1 MKTNFKSLILSDLNA
16 VVLRDPATSSKWEAA
31 LCSSG
36 FHAILCYRFNHF
48 LWQKNLKLIARIL
61 SQMTRFLTGI
71 EIHPAASIGEGF
83 FIDHGM
89 GVVIGETSVIGDR
102 VTLYQN
108 VTLGGVNLFD
118 KKGKTSGKR
127 HPSIGDDVVIGA
139 GAQVLGPIHIGNNVK
154 IGANAV
160 VVKDVKDGAS
170 VVGIAAHQI
179 LKKSSSENIF
189 CAYGLD
195 RNFTDPISDEIK
207 FLRNRIKALEEKNK
221 NL

>member
-48 LWQKNLKLIARIL
+48 LWQKKLKLIARIL

-160 VVKDVKDGAS
+160 VIKDVKDGAS

-207 FLRNRIKALEEKNK
+207 FLRTRLKALEEKNK

>member
-48 LWQKNLKLIARIL
+48 LWQKKLKLIARIL

-102 VTLYQN
+102 VTL
-108 VTLGGVNLFD
+108 
-118 KKGKTSGKR
+118 
-127 HPSIGDDVVIGA
+127 
-139 GAQVLGPIHIGNNVK
+139 
-154 IGANAV
+154 
-160 VVKDVKDGAS
+160 
-170 VVGIAAHQI
+170 
-179 LKKSSSENIF
+179 
-189 CAYGLD
+189 
-195 RNFTDPISDEIK
+195 
-207 FLRNRIKALEEKNK
+207 
-221 NL
+221 